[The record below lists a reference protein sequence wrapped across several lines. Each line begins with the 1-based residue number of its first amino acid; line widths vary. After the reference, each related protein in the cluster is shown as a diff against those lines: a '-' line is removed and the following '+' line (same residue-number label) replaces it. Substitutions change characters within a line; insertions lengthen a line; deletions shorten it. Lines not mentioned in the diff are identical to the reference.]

1 MGSTLPSNVPD
12 FQTVRPRG
20 KTPRAPIGGVVV
32 TIILGLALVAII
44 AVAVTRLTS
53 GGLSR
58 PTAGASPTQVA
69 SSASGA
75 GSAASQATAAAV
87 TAAGSPADSAT
98 QQAIQQVIQQVDQA
112 QMQAIQTNN
121 PNVMAASATP
131 QFYQEQVANNQDL
144 VDSGVTDIKLVNLEW
159 GPITVSGNT
168 ATATVWETWST
179 TFDDGTTEQSRD
191 RNIYTLSLDNGT
203 WKVQADDH
211 PDQPATGT
219 PAPAPGP

>member
-12 FQTVRPRG
+12 FETVQPRG
-20 KTPRAPIGGVVV
+20 KTPRAPIGGVVA

-53 GGLSR
+53 GGVSR
-58 PTAGASPTQVA
+58 PTAASPTQAA
-69 SSASGA
+69 SSA
-75 GSAASQATAAAV
+75 SAASQATAAAV
-87 TAAGSPADSAT
+87 TAAGSPADSGT

-112 QMQAIQTNN
+112 QMQAIQSNN
-121 PNVMAASATP
+121 PNAMAPSATAE
-131 QFYQEQVANNQDL
+131 FYQEQVANNQDL
-144 VDSGVTDIKLVNLEW
+144 VDSGVTDIKLVSLEW

-179 TFDDGTTEQSRD
+179 TFDDGTTAQSRD
-191 RNIYTLSLDNGT
+191 RNIYTLVLDNGT